1 LSNISRIL
9 CPVDFSPGSDKS
21 LQYGIDMARNL
32 GIPIHL
38 VHVYEMPLYN
48 VPTGIATEAGEPG
61 EAYDF
66 GKAVEREL
74 QSRLD
79 KLAAQVDA
87 EGLEL
92 SARLIQGPIAQSIVE
107 HAQDLGVN
115 LIVMGTHGRT
125 GLDHLLLGS
134 IAERVVRLSSCP
146 VLTVRV

>member
-1 LSNISRIL
+1 LPNISRIL

-21 LQYGIDMARNL
+21 LQYGIDMAKSL
-32 GIPIHL
+32 GAALHV

-66 GKAVEREL
+66 GEAVESEL

-79 KLAAQVDA
+79 KLSSQVDS

-92 SARLIQGPIAQSIVE
+92 STRLIQGPVAQSIVE
-107 HAQDLGVN
+107 HAQDLGVD

-134 IAERVVRLSSCP
+134 VAERVVRLSACP